1 MAKNTNTN
9 KRVAIKWIRDKAKS
23 AYEKQSVCHIC
34 GATED
39 LELHHTHGLTNLFE
53 KWAKEKNY
61 KTDTDDD
68 ILAIRE
74 EFIDTHHKEIY
85 EDVYTLCAKHHMAL
99 HRVYGKS
106 PPLHTASK
114 QNLWIENQKRKL
126 NGVEPINLV
135 HESKPSTGS
144 DKPRSWFGHLLR

>member
-1 MAKNTNTN
+1 MATNTN

-23 AYEKQSVCHIC
+23 AYEKMPSCHIC
-34 GATED
+34 DTNQD

-53 KWAKEKNY
+53 KWAKQKNY
-61 KTDTDDD
+61 SIDTDEDV
-68 ILAIRE
+68 LAIRE

-85 EDVYTLCAKHHMAL
+85 EDVFTLCSKHHMAL

-114 QNLWIENQKRKL
+114 QKHWIEAQKNKH
-126 NGVEPINLV
+126 NGIQTMSSEPKKF
-135 HESKPSTGS
+135 S
-144 DKPRSWFGHLLR
+144 FAHLLN